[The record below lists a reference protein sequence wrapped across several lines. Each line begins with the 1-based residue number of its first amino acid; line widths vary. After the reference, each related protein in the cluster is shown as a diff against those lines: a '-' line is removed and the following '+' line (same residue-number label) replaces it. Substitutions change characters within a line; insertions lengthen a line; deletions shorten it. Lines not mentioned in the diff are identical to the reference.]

1 MRLERVWVIHRSGSP
16 AAQRQARACAAELR
30 AEGVVVSVA
39 ESGLSANPF
48 PGLQATEPGPPDLAL
63 VLGGDGTVLGAA
75 RHLAPH
81 GVPILS
87 FNVGGHLGFLTHERV
102 LLRPEHGISLWERL
116 RQDRF
121 ALERR
126 MMLEARID
134 RADGVPLPG
143 DAARIGHA
151 PAEVDACG
159 PHSALNDFYFRPCLD
174 EVSPTCL
181 LELEIDG
188 EVVDQYRGDG
198 LIIATP
204 TGSTG
209 YAMAAGG
216 PILHPGIEA
225 IVVNPICPMSLSGR
239 TAPTPPC
246 LTLAIAAPCSGGPI
260 RPCCCSSSRA
270 PPTTAPSP
278 ASCTGREV
286 SRAWSPPTTEW
297 RPRGCSGQG
306 GLANVLGD
314 SMLRGPGWLVERSLT
329 RGCPRLEGGNRSRF
343 R

>member
-16 AAQRQARACAAELR
+16 AAQRQARQCAQELR
-30 AEGVVVSVA
+30 ADGASVCVA

-48 PGLQATEPGPPDLAL
+48 PGLLATEPAPPDLAL
-63 VLGGDGTVLGAA
+63 VLGGDGTVLGAT
-75 RHLAPH
+75 RHLARH

-87 FNVGGHLGFLTHERV
+87 FNVGGHLGFLTHDRA
-102 LLRPEHGISLWERL
+102 LLRREQGISLWQRL
-116 RQDRF
+116 REDRF

-134 RADGVPLPG
+134 RADGVPLAGDQAPRQPAGRRARAQSAPG
-143 DAARIGHA
+143 EIA
-151 PAEVDACG
+151 AEVDATG
-159 PHSALNDFYFRPCLD
+159 PHSALNDLYLRPCLD

-209 YAMAAGG
+209 YALAAGG

-225 IVVNPICPMSLSGR
+225 IVVIPICPMSLSSR
-239 TAPTPPC
+239 AIVVPPRAR
-246 LTLAIAAPCSGGPI
+246 LSVWPLGE
-260 RPCCCSSSRA
+260 SSRRVKLWKDGA
-270 PPTTAPSP
+270 HATVLDPGDRCTVQRAAHPALLLQLEQSPSYYRTLTRKLHW
-278 ASCTGREV
+278 AG
-286 SRAWSPPTTEW
+286 
-297 RPRGCSGQG
+297 
-306 GLANVLGD
+306 
-314 SMLRGPGWLVERSLT
+314 SLT
-329 RGCPRLEGGNRSRF
+329 GVEPSHN
-343 R
+343 

>member
-1 MRLERVWVIHRSGSP
+1 MLLERVWVIHRSGSP
-16 AAQRQARACAAELR
+16 AAQRQARQCAQELR
-30 AEGVVVSVA
+30 GEGVVVCVA

-48 PGLQATEPGPPDLAL
+48 PGLLATEAAPPDLAL
-63 VLGGDGTVLGAA
+63 VLGGDGTVLGAT
-75 RHLAPH
+75 RHLARH

-87 FNVGGHLGFLTHERV
+87 FNVGGHLGFLTHDRS
-102 LLRPEHGISLWERL
+102 LLRPENGQSLWQRL
-116 RQDRF
+116 REDRF

-143 DAARIGHA
+143 DRGARPRAADRSKAGSA
-151 PAEVDACG
+151 AAQALAEVDAAG

-225 IVVNPICPMSLSGR
+225 IVVNPICPMSLS
-239 TAPTPPC
+239 
-246 LTLAIAAPCSGGPI
+246 
-260 RPCCCSSSRA
+260 SRA
-270 PPTTAPSP
+270 IVVPPRARLSVWPLGETSRRVKLWKDGAHATVLDPGDRCVVQRAVHPALLLQLEQSPSYYRTLTRKLHW
-278 ASCTGREV
+278 AG
-286 SRAWSPPTTEW
+286 
-297 RPRGCSGQG
+297 
-306 GLANVLGD
+306 
-314 SMLRGPGWLVERSLT
+314 SLT
-329 RGCPRLEGGNRSRF
+329 SVEPSHN
-343 R
+343 

>member
-225 IVVNPICPMSLSGR
+225 IVVNPICPMSLSSR
-239 TAPTPPC
+239 AIVVPPRAR
-246 LTLAIAAPCSGGPI
+246 LSVWPLGE
-260 RPCCCSSSRA
+260 SSRRVKLWKDGA
-270 PPTTAPSP
+270 HATVLDPGDR
-278 ASCTGREV
+278 CTV
-286 SRAWSPPTTEW
+286 
-297 RPRGCSGQG
+297 Q
-306 GLANVLGD
+306 
-314 SMLRGPGWLVERSLT
+314 RGPHPALLLQLQQSPSYYRTLTRKLHWAGSLT
-329 RGCPRLEGGNRSRF
+329 GVEPSHN
-343 R
+343 